1 MSIATPQVI
10 ADKRITPHELL
21 SMSTEKNFELVD
33 GKLVELNMS
42 GLSSEVA
49 ARLIYLLSAL
59 VIENDLGS
67 VFGADCGFQCFDF
80 DEQRVRKPDVSFIAA
95 GRLTERERKRGYIKV
110 APDLAVE
117 VISPNDLY
125 HEVEAKTRDYL
136 KAGVRLVWT
145 IDPIGRFG
153 RVHRLNG
160 PVSELTENDIFDGED
175 VIPGFKCTLADT
187 IPKPNKEEPK
197 ADEPKNND

>member
-42 GLSSEVA
+42 GLSSKVGI
-49 ARLIYLLSAL
+49 RLAHLLSL
-59 VIENDLGS
+59 VVIENELGD
-67 VFGADCGFQCFDF
+67 VYGMDCGYQCFSF
-80 DEQRVRKPDVSFIAA
+80 DEQRVRKPDVSFVAT
-95 GRLTERERKRGYIKV
+95 GRLAEADENYGYIKI

-125 HEVEAKTRDYL
+125 HEVEAKTREYL

-160 PVSELTENDIFDGED
+160 PVSELTENDVFDGED
-175 VIPGFKCTLADT
+175 VIPGFKCTLGDT
-187 IPKPNKEEPK
+187 IPKPNKAEPK
-197 ADEPKNND
+197 ADEPKNNG